1 MEKNKCAERSSRV
14 SDTKKMKKNN
24 NWTLRRRTVTKK
36 ASLGRRHLGSRATGS
51 RYHFLCYHFYYI
63 FWGIHFYFAAAVAVY
78 LYGVAV
84 LNFVFRFSFIFV
96 VFFFSILL
104 FFFYFLLSA
113 MGSLFDPVSA
123 AGRVLPSFTGFFS
136 SLMRLIADFLDFSGV

>member
-1 MEKNKCAERSSRV
+1 
-14 SDTKKMKKNN
+14 MKKNN

-104 FFFYFLLSA
+104 FFF
-113 MGSLFDPVSA
+113 LFFALRNGEPL
-123 AGRVLPSFTGFFS
+123 RPSFRRWPSLTEFYWVFLEFDEVDCGFSGFFRGLTGF
-136 SLMRLIADFLDFSGV
+136 DWV